1 MIDEKAGQV
10 SFGRAF
16 KDYFRGYV
24 EFLGRTTRAGFWW
37 VQLLMFFVWL
47 ALFGWLMVTF
57 IGVFV
62 QGDVSTH
69 WTRLIAPIVVMVIVA
84 LGLFL
89 PNLALSVRRYRDVG
103 LRGRGA
109 AVLLGVNYL
118 LSIAVN
124 LGQSTQTVH
133 QIEALRDMN
142 TTVSTT
148 VPSGFGWAT
157 TLISLAFGIFFFVL
171 TVLPSDTMLTSS
183 DNAFVRFFIRSK
195 SDDESSDGQS
205 GTSAQDFDSED
216 EDETL
221 MQNQANT
228 EADEEEDDDHDHD

>member
-47 ALFGWLMVTF
+47 ALFGWLMVT
-57 IGVFV
+57 IVGVFV
-62 QGDVSTH
+62 QGDASTH
-69 WTRLIAPIVVMVIVA
+69 WTRLIAPIVVMLIVA

-118 LSIAVN
+118 LSAAVN

-142 TTVSTT
+142 TTLSTT
-148 VPSGFGWAT
+148 APSGFGWAT

-183 DNAFVRFFIRSK
+183 DNAFVKFFIRSK
-195 SDDESSDGQS
+195 SEVESFDVGTAHHDIDDEDDATLTQNP
-205 GTSAQDFDSED
+205 ADSE
-216 EDETL
+216 
-221 MQNQANT
+221 
-228 EADEEEDDDHDHD
+228 ADQEEDDDHDHD

>member
-47 ALFGWLMVTF
+47 ALFGWLMVT
-57 IGVFV
+57 IISVFM
-62 QGDVSTH
+62 QNGASSKWTH
-69 WTRLIAPIVVMVIVA
+69 LIAPIVVMVIVA

-118 LSIAVN
+118 LSAAVN
-124 LGQSTQTVH
+124 LGQSTQTFH

-148 VPSGFGWAT
+148 APSGFGWVT
-157 TLISLAFGIFFFVL
+157 TLISSAFGIFFFVV

-183 DNAFVRFFIRSK
+183 DNAFIKFFIRSK

-205 GTSAQDFDSED
+205 GTSTQAFDSEE

-221 MQNQANT
+221 IQNHADAEAN
-228 EADEEEDDDHDHD
+228 EEEDDDHDHD